1 MGSLKMTR
9 LEIKTNPVKM
19 IVRSFRCSVNC
30 SYGFKIKT
38 KAIATANRNKRKYHK
53 EQMRTL
59 FHAGYLIP
67 IVN

>member
-1 MGSLKMTR
+1 
-9 LEIKTNPVKM
+9 M

-30 SYGFKIKT
+30 SFGFKIKT
-38 KAIATANRNKRKYHK
+38 KVIAITNRNKRNYHK

-59 FHAGYLIP
+59 FYAGYLIP

>member
-1 MGSLKMTR
+1 
-9 LEIKTNPVKM
+9 M

-30 SYGFKIKT
+30 SFGFKIKT
-38 KAIATANRNKRKYHK
+38 KAIALANRNKRKYHK

-59 FHAGYLIP
+59 FYAGYLIP